1 LPQRRGY
8 DDDDEGQSLLPAAD
22 DPVRMT
28 TDATDPSLP
37 DSRTSSTRM
46 RAVACLDLANS
57 TALIEMLGDARA
69 AELFRKHDRL
79 ARDLLREHGGREVD
93 KTDGFLLLFD
103 RAIDA
108 VGFALDYQ
116 RALTDMG
123 REGEQLL
130 HARIGIHVGEVVLWQ
145 NADDDIARG
154 AKPLEVEGLAKP
166 IAARLSALAQP
177 GQTLLSEHTYQL
189 SRRTAD
195 ELPDSARLHWL
206 AHGRYRF
213 KGVVEPMPVFEVGEA
228 GVAPLC
234 APTSSAKAERE
245 LPLWR
250 KKRSVFIESTL
261 LLLAAIGVGYAL
273 LRESPAIA
281 FAERDWVVVGN
292 LANQTS
298 ETLFDNALDT
308 ALRIGLEQSRYVNV
322 VPELQVEAALAR
334 MNLKGAGIDRRV
346 GIELAVREGA
356 RAFLLPSIAEVG
368 GRVRFSVEV
377 IDPKSGATVYSE
389 SADGN
394 GRDEVLPSMDRV
406 VSRLRERLGESLDA
420 VQENSAPL
428 EQVTT
433 GNLEALKAYSLAIK
447 AFSTGDPRGAVMLF
461 NRAVE
466 LDPDFSAAH
475 AKLGGFY
482 LYADE
487 REKMRESFDRAYANR
502 DRLSERERLY
512 LEGLMASDRDPESVR
527 DRWSQL
533 AKIYPDF
540 LVGQQNLATSYYWV
554 LEYRYARALEH
565 YQPLL
570 ESQHPLRGISMQNA
584 AMAATGLG
592 QFELA
597 ASLYDRAF
605 AIGATNLADG
615 RAGLYLAQRETDK
628 AFEALSP
635 DLSRD
640 VSQTLLWK
648 GLRRVAVLADQGRVD
663 AALAALT
670 DLRNNPTVGLRPNHA
685 ARLDLAQLAFDAEW
699 RPDQLDAALI
709 AFIEPRLTTLG
720 ENEIAFADTTP
731 ALTLVAAIIAA
742 RAERTAIAQ
751 RVRDSLAPRLRT
763 PVVYERLALLDTL
776 NRELARATDKD
787 ASASGDGVAQSLF
800 DGRSL
805 YLRDVAIARQALADR
820 QPGARAL
827 LATQCEDRKLALAE
841 WGNGFALLVPS
852 IIASNRACLDAM
864 RAAEAAGDEALAARM
879 RGMLEKAWANA
890 DSDVRALIATAP
902 VSPTE

>member
-1 LPQRRGY
+1 MC
-8 DDDDEGQSLLPAAD
+8 DEGESLLPTAD
-22 DPVRMT
+22 DRVRMT
-28 TDATDPSLP
+28 ADANDASLA
-37 DSRTSSTRM
+37 STRSSSTQM

-57 TALIEMLGDARA
+57 TALIETLGDARA
-69 AELFRKHDRL
+69 AELFRGHDRL
-79 ARDLLREHGGREVD
+79 ARDLLREHGGQEVD

-116 RALTDMG
+116 RALANMG
-123 REGEQLL
+123 RDGEQLL
-130 HARIGIHVGEVVLWQ
+130 HARIGIHVGEVVVWQ
-145 NADDDIARG
+145 NAADDIARG

-166 IAARLSALAQP
+166 IAARLSSLAQP

-195 ELPDSARLHWL
+195 ELPEPGRLHWL
-206 AHGRYRF
+206 AHGRYLF
-213 KGVVEPMPVFEVGEA
+213 KGVTEPMPVFEVGEA
-228 GVAPLC
+228 GIAPLS
-234 APTSSAKAERE
+234 APIANAKAERE

-250 KKRSVFIESTL
+250 RKRPLFVEAVL
-261 LLLAAIGVGYAL
+261 LLLGVIGVGYAL

-281 FAERDWVVVGN
+281 FAERDWVVVGGLSN
-292 LANQTS
+292 RTAES
-298 ETLFDNALDT
+298 LFDNALDT

-334 MNLKGAGIDRRV
+334 MNLKDAGIDRRV

-389 SADGN
+389 SADSS
-394 GRDEVLPSMDRV
+394 GRDDVLPSMDRV
-406 VSRLRERLGESLDA
+406 VSRLRERLGESLA
-420 VQENSAPL
+420 SVQQHSAPL

-433 GNLEALKAYSLAIK
+433 GNLEALKAYSLAIR
-447 AFSTGDPRGAVMLF
+447 ALSTGDPRNAIMLF

-466 LDPDFSAAH
+466 LDADFSAAH
-475 AKLGGFY
+475 AKLGGIYFH
-482 LYADE
+482 ADE
-487 REKMRESFDRAYANR
+487 REKMRTSFDRAYANR

-512 LEGLMASDRDPESVR
+512 LEALMAGDRDPESVR
-527 DRWSQL
+527 ERWSQL
-533 AKIYPDF
+533 AAIYPDF
-540 LVGQQNLATSYYWV
+540 LIGQQNLATNYYWV
-554 LEYRYARALEH
+554 LEYRYANALESF
-565 YQPLL
+565 QPLL
-570 ESQHPLRGISMQNA
+570 NSQHPLRGISMQNA

-592 QFELA
+592 QFALA
-597 ASLYDRAF
+597 ASLYDRA
-605 AIGATNLADG
+605 AEIGASNLYDG

-648 GLRRVAVLADQGRVD
+648 GLRRVSILADQGRVD
-663 AALAALT
+663 AALASIA

-685 ARLDLAQLAFDAEW
+685 ARLDLAQLAIAAEW
-699 RPDQLDAALI
+699 RPEQLDTALN
-709 AFIEPRLTTLG
+709 AFIEPRLQTLD
-720 ENEIAFADTTP
+720 ENAIAFTDTTP
-731 ALTLVAAIIAA
+731 TLTLIAA
-742 RAERTAIAQ
+742 VIAAHGNRSAIAQ
-751 RVRDSLAPRLRT
+751 RVRDVLSSRLGT

-776 NRELARATDKD
+776 NHELASARPTDAAAI
-787 ASASGDGVAQSLF
+787 ASSVDQRLF

-805 YLRDVAIARQALADR
+805 YLRDIAIARQALADR
-820 QPGARAL
+820 QPGALAQ
-827 LATQCEDRKLALAE
+827 LATRCEDRKLALAE

-864 RAAEAAGDEALAARM
+864 HAAETTGDATLAARM
-879 RGMLEKAWANA
+879 RSVLEKAWAGA
-890 DSDVRALIATAP
+890 DADVRALLAVAATAP
-902 VSPTE
+902 AQ